1 MPARPSPFDL
11 FNPFP
16 DRLRYIAVEGVIG
29 AGKTTF
35 ARAIARAAGA
45 RLVLEEFEENAFLP
59 RFYEDPDRWA
69 FPTQLAF
76 LASRFRQQKALATR
90 DLFQQAVV
98 SDYTFDK
105 DRLFAHVTL
114 TGDEL
119 QLYESLFS
127 IMEANAPVP
136 DLLIYLRSSVDRLM
150 RNIGM
155 RARSYEA
162 GMDPAYLKELAESYD
177 RHFTHYR
184 KGAILIV
191 NSTDLDFVA
200 RPDHLDALLRAV
212 VTAGPGS
219 TIFSPPVETQG
230 RLV

>member
-1 MPARPSPFDL
+1 MSSTPDL
-11 FNPFP
+11 FSLSFP
-16 DRLRYIAVEGVIG
+16 DRLRYVAVEGVIG
-29 AGKTTF
+29 AGKTTL
-35 ARAIARAAGA
+35 ARALARAAGA

-59 RFYEDPDRWA
+59 RFYEDPPRWA

-119 QLYESLFS
+119 TLYESLFS

-136 DLLIYLRSSVDRLM
+136 DLLVYLRSSVERLM
-150 RNIGM
+150 RNIGL

-162 GMDPAYLKELAESYD
+162 GMDPGYLAELAAAYD

-184 KGAILIV
+184 KGPLLIV
-191 NSTDLDFVA
+191 NATDLDFVA
-200 RPDHLDALLRAV
+200 RRDHFDALLRAV
-212 VTAGPGS
+212 VTAGPG
-219 TIFSPPVETQG
+219 TTVFSPPTEAQG